1 MARPRPRSDRSEA
14 PPAASCGARPARQA
28 SALRRAQDVLEHLHR
43 HLLAHLVEKLRR
55 TIADGLGELRMVA
68 AIAVPSPAACPA
80 LRPVLV
86 LRSRPRLSSA
96 RPSGQDHDACLQ
108 TQRCDDL
115 VRCAEQVHRPS
126 DCHDRRVWAARS
138 TRCRSQPT
146 PKTASSEVRCRV
158 EAVRDEKKSAF
169 EFPVFATL
177 ETGAQTDE
185 LRANG
190 QLFTC
195 QPARLLPMAQ
205 R

>member
-1 MARPRPRSDRSEA
+1 MRASGQLELDSYRLAQYAVACPCYICGGGNNFDAELCRHCYAPMALMH
-14 PPAASCGARPARQA
+14 QA
-28 SALRRAQDVLEHLHR
+28 NSQKIHP
-43 HLLAHLVEKLRR
+43 
-55 TIADGLGELRMVA
+55 RMVA